1 MRQMSHRSR
10 NETYEPESTLNYQT
24 LEITFRLLRN
34 NNPLLAFLIKNALT
48 DLKLKNR
55 ESNPRTFSDDIQNQ
69 DLLELLGTINV
80 IQIVGNL
87 NDIASDALAQKN
99 MPPSHLKILRQLI
112 EEWASVAEWILSHA
126 ALDKVAYH

>member
-1 MRQMSHRSR
+1 MSHRSR